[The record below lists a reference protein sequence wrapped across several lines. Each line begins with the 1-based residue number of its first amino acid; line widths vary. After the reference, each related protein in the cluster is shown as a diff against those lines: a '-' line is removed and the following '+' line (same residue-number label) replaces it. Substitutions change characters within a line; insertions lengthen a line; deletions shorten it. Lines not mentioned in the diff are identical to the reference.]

1 MQPHSLVQVISFAK
15 LHKEKMLDGRR
26 PVAKGAQN
34 LSYGPPPLVTS
45 PVLSKPAESLLLPPP
60 AKPPPTTIPFK
71 RLSPTELA
79 IRREKGLCFNC
90 DEKYT
95 RGHKCTSS
103 LFLFV
108 TEDDNYLPNAEPSS
122 ESPPSS
128 PRTSQEVS
136 PAQISLHAL
145 LGQGAPETLR
155 VTGVIGHHHVRIL
168 IDGGSTHNF
177 LQQELVTKLSFQP
190 QSTSTLCVTV
200 GNVKVDNALYKYTKQ
215 KAFETMGKLL
225 DTRLN
230 SSHGYIIFFYFL
242 IK

>member
-26 PVAKGAQN
+26 PVAKGAPN
-34 LSYGPPPLVTS
+34 LSYGPPPRVTP

-79 IRREKGLCFNC
+79 IMREKGLCFNC

-108 TEDDNYLPNAEPSS
+108 TEDDEHLQDA
-122 ESPPSS
+122 ESPPGLPPLSL
-128 PRTSQEVS
+128 PVSQEVS

-145 LGQGAPETLR
+145 SGQGAPKTLR
-155 VTGVIGHHHVRIL
+155 VTVVIGHQRVRIL

-177 LQQELVTKLSFQP
+177 LQ
-190 QSTSTLCVTV
+190 
-200 GNVKVDNALYKYTKQ
+200 
-215 KAFETMGKLL
+215 
-225 DTRLN
+225 
-230 SSHGYIIFFYFL
+230 
-242 IK
+242 